1 MFQSL
6 LSWGRGVVTVGMV
19 VVSDTRA
26 PRFESCHRNIIL
38 HFLFTVNFKEKKI
51 KRVQELPWLIN
62 KNILCTFHFNLHFEN
77 NFIANYLIFFDA
89 VTWFK
94 LLQNFL
100 K

>member
-62 KNILCTFHFNLHFEN
+62 KNILCTFHFNLLV
-77 NFIANYLIFFDA
+77 IIFRSCKAF
-89 VTWFK
+89 
-94 LLQNFL
+94 LQSGEVVHR
-100 K
+100 